1 MKKIVLIVFFAITI
15 VSCKKEAGVS
25 PAVVGNASYDAQVA
39 ALIQKAD
46 KDLYNQMYNPSP
58 NQKFPIISI
67 KSLPGIFYI
76 PAGGIDNATCWP
88 SYNVCMVIVSA
99 SKMSDPGQ
107 PQTWAQLFHRIAAT
121 DIQAQKADIQTVGAL
136 LRHATVYGGAC
147 GINGKHRVAMPGK
160 QKRVAPV
167 AASHIHN
174 H

>member
-25 PAVVGNASYDAQVA
+25 PSVNGNASYDSQVA

-46 KDLYNQMYNPSP
+46 KDLYNQLYNPSP

-76 PAGGIDNATCWP
+76 PVGGIDNATCWP

-107 PQTWAQLFHRIAAT
+107 PQTITSTITESYSEIFPKETTAKVILNSTPVESKIITSFS
-121 DIQAQKADIQTVGAL
+121 AQKGQD
-136 LRHATVYGGAC
+136 
-147 GINGKHRVAMPGK
+147 GIFYVNY
-160 QKRVAPV
+160 
-167 AASHIHN
+167 N
-174 H
+174 